1 MDIYNK
7 LKAEAWAIYAVEAN
21 TDDYNTRAVA
31 LAKYNRAL
39 GAALEAMSK

>member
-1 MDIYNK
+1 MNTYES

-21 TDDYNTRAVA
+21 TDDYNTRAIA
-31 LAKYNRAL
+31 WAKYNHAL